1 MEKKMT
7 SGEIA
12 EKTGVSQKALRLYD
26 EKGLLK
32 PVGYTEGNYRLY
44 DNESLAILE
53 KIIALKHVGFSLE
66 EIKENLEN
74 GDAEP
79 ITDILKNQI
88 NTLEDKIS
96 NLQKSVKCMQA
107 VLTRTEDE
115 ANWDSAASIIKKVEI
130 DQLADARRQ
139 DAVSRAADGIEWY
152 VKVFNSLGLKKNE
165 KVLDLGCGYS
175 ALWRENWDRIPEG
188 TKIDGYDVPESWAED
203 FADYLSENKTSLPED
218 TEINLYWGD
227 LEQEATWDTI
237 PENTYDKVIAHYL
250 LNFFSDMKGFLK
262 RAAKTLKSGGMF
274 SVNYY
279 GVVEEYGYWEGILK
293 DAGVNPAFAV
303 EERVAME
310 QRQAQTKEM
319 LSEFFR
325 EIEVDILPQPL
336 RFTTVEELMERLNR
350 RYPNSGKYI
359 KANSKKLEEHF
370 AKLLEKDGQ
379 VVVDIATIFYHCY
392 K

>member
-12 EKTGVSQKALRLYD
+12 EKTGVTQKALRLYD

-44 DNESLAILE
+44 DNESLAVLE

-66 EIKENLEN
+66 EIKDSLEN
-74 GDAEP
+74 GDVEP

-88 NTLEDKIS
+88 NTLEDKIV

-107 VLTRTEDE
+107 VIARTEDS
-115 ANWDSAASIIKKVEI
+115 ANWDSAANIIKKVEI
-130 DQLADARRQ
+130 DQLADSRRQ
-139 DAVSRAADGIEWY
+139 DAVKHAADGIEWY
-152 VKVFNSLGLKKNE
+152 EKVFNSLGLKKKE

-188 TKIDGYDVPESWAED
+188 IKIDGYDIPESWAED
-203 FADYLSENKTSLPED
+203 FADYISENNATLPKD
-218 TEINLYWGD
+218 AEISLYWGD
-227 LEQEATWDTI
+227 LEQESTWECI
-237 PENTYDKVIAHYL
+237 PENSYDKVIAHYL
-250 LNFFSDMKGFLK
+250 LNFFSDMKSFVK
-262 RAAKTLKSGGMF
+262 RAAKTLKPGGMF

-279 GVVEEYGYWEGILK
+279 GVVEEYGYWERVLKAAGI
-293 DAGVNPAFAV
+293 NSAFAV
-303 EERVAME
+303 EERLAME

-350 RYPNSGKYI
+350 RYPNSAKYI
-359 KANSKKLEEHF
+359 KANSKKLEEYF
-370 AKLLEKDGQ
+370 AKLLAEDGS